1 MKLLEL
7 IRGMELQNNWG
18 LLGPETLPS
27 SRRTRTLGVAASVRR
42 FNELAVP
49 GLGGVWY
56 AKQLLFPLLGIA
68 IAQVARNEGAK
79 VNNIEMANSIEALAC
94 WLAFKSN
101 RWGSD
106 PRLRG
111 RTKLGK
117 GADLTFSNV
126 RKRSFYVTQPM
137 RMATVQTLPAL
148 GFVETENPR
157 FNSFSL
163 AQAGAT
169 FVELVCKNSLHKNL
183 VEWVRNSA
191 DIWKTTRGQVLSPLL
206 PLDADAR
213 EFLRDRLKIGGTIE
227 SQGDKIR
234 RRNALAWME
243 SIQRSNLPK
252 SNWDTKPESIDE
264 THWHDLVAGAKF
276 FKVRDAAIQVL
287 DALEAHIGNQ
297 TKVKAYSLE
306 QPSPID
312 ARLLLELN
320 NAANAF
326 LDTENVDKDAVLFCR
341 ECASPDFAQV
351 LRFLVTRDGQV
362 LKLIAEEIKPG
373 PAFRGF
379 NLGVDEVNEESDTP
393 NSDDIPL
400 PDGISYRM
408 RNLYLLNLDLNDELD
423 TSFKAAAIGEAT

>member
-1 MKLLEL
+1 M
-7 IRGMELQNNWG
+7 MQSNWG

-27 SRRTRTLGVAASVRR
+27 SRRTRTFGVAASIRN

-68 IAQVARNEGAK
+68 IAQAARNEGAK

-101 RWGSD
+101 RWRSD

-111 RTKLGK
+111 LTKLDK

-148 GFVETENPR
+148 GLVESASPR
-157 FNSFSL
+157 FNAFGL
-163 AQAGAT
+163 AQAGAD
-169 FVELVCKNSLHKNL
+169 FVELVCKLPLRKNL
-183 VEWVRNSA
+183 IEWVLNSVE
-191 DIWKTTRGQVLSPLL
+191 IRKTALGQVLSPLL
-206 PLDADAR
+206 PLDAHTRD
-213 EFLRDRLKIGGTIE
+213 FLRDRLKIGGTMEI
-227 SQGDKIR
+227 QGDKVR

-243 SIQRSNLPK
+243 SIQRSNSPK

-264 THWHDLVAGAKF
+264 AHWHDLAAGAKF
-276 FKVRDAAIQVL
+276 FKARDAATHVL
-287 DALEAHIGNQ
+287 DAVEAHIGNQ
-297 TKVKAYSLE
+297 TTLKAHPLK
-306 QPSPID
+306 QPMPID

-320 NAANAF
+320 SAAKAF
-326 LDTENVDKDAVLFCR
+326 LDTENADQDAVLFCR

-362 LKLIAEEIKPG
+362 LKLVADEVKPG
-373 PAFRGF
+373 PAFRGR
-379 NLGVDEVNEESDTP
+379 NLAIDESDEGSDTP
-393 NSDDIPL
+393 DSGTIPL

-408 RNLYLLNLDLNDELD
+408 RNLYLLNLDLNDEL
-423 TSFKAAAIGEAT
+423 AGR